1 MRDNPEA
8 VAAPVEQPGMASKGD
23 GTLGK
28 GMGRDKVSLP
38 LWVGAGWEIQGKWLS
53 LNPRDPGA
61 FTGTCHPA
69 PAEERAAGRWM
80 YVLLLPAP
88 GGRVLWAE

>member
-53 LNPRDPGA
+53 
-61 FTGTCHPA
+61 
-69 PAEERAAGRWM
+69 
-80 YVLLLPAP
+80 
-88 GGRVLWAE
+88 